1 MANKTPDQDLNFR
14 PLSDGLGFHPF
25 SDGLPYAPTQKT
37 PPPRASY
44 GSGAVSAGRPIFIH
58 SPMAA
63 PKQMAVIPTQVL
75 STPTPAP
82 AFSLDALNSTVSHYG
97 FGYLAKRVLAYSLD
111 TALNLAICL
120 GALSTVLFKKDFSR
134 ETLTN
139 PGILIV
145 AVLFLGFC
153 NWGITTAQEV
163 GFGTSLGKRA
173 FGLSLRGTG
182 MAAFMRALY
191 FIPSIGFAGLGL
203 VWSVFDS
210 KKRCWHD
217 IASGLQPDEIARL

>member
-1 MANKTPDQDLNFR
+1 MANNIPDTDLNFR

-58 SPMAA
+58 SPTSA
-63 PKQMAVIPTQVL
+63 PKPLVATPVQVVA
-75 STPTPAP
+75 TPAP
-82 AFSLDALNSTVSHYG
+82 TFALESLRSTDTSYG
-97 FGYLAKRVLAYSLD
+97 FGYLAKRVIAYGLD
-111 TALNLAICL
+111 TAFNLAICL

-139 PGILIV
+139 PGILIL
-145 AVLFLGFC
+145 AVLFLAFC

-163 GFGTSLGKRA
+163 GFGTSLGKRV

-191 FIPSIGFAGLGL
+191 FIPSICFAGIGL
-203 VWSVFDS
+203 IWSVFDS

-217 IASGLQPDEIARL
+217 IASGLQPDEIAHL